1 MHAATRIS
9 TAHSRMITLTRRT
22 TTVDAINVDEVP
34 VSARVSGL
42 LALTRADST
51 RISESAVHVHGY
63 MLDVPSI

>member
-22 TTVDAINVDEVP
+22 TTVDAINVDGVP

-42 LALTRADST
+42 LALTRADS
-51 RISESAVHVHGY
+51 RISESDVHVHGY